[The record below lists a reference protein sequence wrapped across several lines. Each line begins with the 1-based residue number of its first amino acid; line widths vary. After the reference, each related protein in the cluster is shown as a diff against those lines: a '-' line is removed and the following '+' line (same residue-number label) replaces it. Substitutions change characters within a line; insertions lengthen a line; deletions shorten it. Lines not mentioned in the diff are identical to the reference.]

1 MRLHGPICAQ
11 GTCLDVLCSPD
22 LPAAGAVVEGPLPPR
37 QNPQRS
43 FAAANVRKC
52 SSAEHPPPPSLRPH
66 SAARPL
72 AVATLATPDA
82 SEDWRRGYPPGFPR
96 ARRAARSFRDHHLG
110 RRPPGQAHPACL
122 RAPAPPARAC
132 PRVSLCTSSLLG
144 PRRHLTY
151 PAAQGPGLGQG
162 AWITSGWDAP
172 LRPAGPA
179 LSGIYLAA
187 KLSVP
192 LAPLALLPPPRPL
205 LLSCLSALF
214 SGLITFRIKAK
225 PSPGCEYNAPPSPLG
240 EERGA
245 GAPRG
250 GRGRD
255 RARRAARRRRGG
267 LPGGGPGPPPQ
278 RLLWRRWDRC
288 RGMRPCLVRP
298 IPAAGVRSGK
308 EAWG

>member
-1 MRLHGPICAQ
+1 MRLHRPICAQ

-96 ARRAARSFRDHHLG
+96 ARRAARSFRDLHLR

-132 PRVSLCTSSLLG
+132 PRVSLCTSSLPG
-144 PRRHLTY
+144 PRKHLTY

-162 AWITSGWDAP
+162 AWITSGGT
-172 LRPAGPA
+172 RPSGPRGRR
-179 LSGIYLAA
+179 SRGIYLAA
-187 KLSVP
+187 KLSC
-192 LAPLALLPPPRPL
+192 LW
-205 LLSCLSALF
+205 LLSLF
-214 SGLITFRIKAK
+214 SPHPAPSFSLVSGLFF
-225 PSPGCEYNAPPSPLG
+225 PG
-240 EERGA
+240 
-245 GAPRG
+245 
-250 GRGRD
+250 
-255 RARRAARRRRGG
+255 
-267 LPGGGPGPPPQ
+267 
-278 RLLWRRWDRC
+278 
-288 RGMRPCLVRP
+288 
-298 IPAAGVRSGK
+298 
-308 EAWG
+308 